1 MHFSIY
7 ICIYQFQNTYMSLM
21 TINKKSH
28 SFRRNI
34 WLFTMRHT
42 EDSYNIM
49 YNFPH
54 MLSIIW
60 NTLNTKHT
68 ANKTP
73 WKQTYF
79 LNNYICF
86 YKSWIPL
93 KSGQMMLNYQMA
105 WMGRLTLFSQK
116 QYSRREQ
123 MNSVNWVGINP
134 CAAAGRQAKP
144 GIRGIKMAR
153 SGT

>member
-1 MHFSIY
+1 
-7 ICIYQFQNTYMSLM
+7 
-21 TINKKSH
+21 
-28 SFRRNI
+28 
-34 WLFTMRHT
+34 
-42 EDSYNIM
+42 
-49 YNFPH
+49 

-68 ANKTP
+68 ANKMP
-73 WKQTYF
+73 WKQTCF

-93 KSGQMMLNYQMA
+93 KSGQMMLNYQMD
-105 WMGRLTLFSQK
+105 WTGRLTLFSQK

-123 MNSVNWVGINP
+123 TNSVNWVGINP
-134 CAAAGRQAKP
+134 CAATGRQAKP